1 MGKLRVSIFGCGW
14 LGSSLGERL
23 VSEFIVKGS
32 TSEQRV
38 GELRT
43 YGIDSCVLTL
53 KDFMGNRNFFKCDI
67 LVISLPSSVYGSE
80 DNLDLFRDLIF
91 RLYPHTKIIFLS
103 STSIYTGSGKIDE
116 DGAVNTESSLRN
128 AERIVL
134 ESKQKSYVIRL
145 AGLMGYSR
153 YLAKYYTD
161 KTEAKNCPVNHIH
174 RNDAVEMLYQ
184 LITRSIPDGIYNMCA
199 PLHPTKE
206 AILKMAKLKLNYL
219 PCDKKRVINGERLS
233 KILHYNFKYPDPK
246 RF

>member
-1 MGKLRVSIFGCGW
+1 MGKPRVSIFGCGW

-23 VSEFIVKGS
+23 VGDFVVKGS
-32 TSEQRV
+32 TAEQRR
-38 GELRT
+38 GELRA

-53 KDFMGNRNFFKCDI
+53 ESFMENRDFFKCDI
-67 LVISLPSSVYGSE
+67 LIISLPSSVYGSE
-80 DNLDLFRDLIF
+80 DSLEQFRDLIF

-116 DGAVNTESSLRN
+116 DSAVDSTSNLRS

-134 ESKQKSYVIRL
+134 DSKQKSYVIRL

-161 KTEAKNCPVNHIH
+161 TKDLKNCPVNHIH

-184 LITRSIPDGIYNMCA
+184 LITRPIPEGTYNMCA

-206 AILKMAKLKLNYL
+206 AILKLAKLKLKYL
-219 PCDKKRVINGERLS
+219 PCTKKRVINGERLS
-233 KILHYNFKYPDPK
+233 KALHYNFKHPDPK